1 MLRPLRIAHTESL
14 PPRHAVYTTLP
25 AYEHTLATIPGTY
38 YTESIAAESSQ
49 YGYLVTSTI
58 SAVVTPTPYP
68 TTVILSKLGYSN
80 STVTAVSIASGSY
93 TTSSPAQFTGS
104 AGNIAA
110 NIAAVLGAVG
120 AAVAMG

>member
-1 MLRPLRIAHTESL
+1 M
-14 PPRHAVYTTLP
+14 
-25 AYEHTLATIPGTY
+25 
-38 YTESIAAESSQ
+38 
-49 YGYLVTSTI
+49 
-58 SAVVTPTPYP
+58 VTPTPYP